1 MFIQRRASY
10 MNLDGI
16 SAMNKKDLSSD
27 LYFDL
32 LKSALCASLY
42 DESAWL
48 CVERAYEEVDL
59 DNASIANAIRCQ
71 GQTRDLAISCARGDL
86 RLVHIIEISTPNYA
100 KMSQDFWPLV
110 WFHNDRSTP
119 LGRTPILY

>member
-42 DESAWL
+42 DESAW
-48 CVERAYEEVDL
+48 RRVDGPMKTSI
-59 DNASIANAIRCQ
+59 DGASIVNKLVAKAKHAFLHFLRARNLQLVRTLDFNPEA
-71 GQTRDLAISCARGDL
+71 RDAG
-86 RLVHIIEISTPNYA
+86 
-100 KMSQDFWPLV
+100 
-110 WFHNDRSTP
+110 
-119 LGRTPILY
+119 